1 MTRKQR
7 GRLLGRR
14 ERSEIAE
21 RLIGT
26 EQIGTD
32 PKRTGRARCGEVFL
46 IGLRQTKR
54 RDCSKD
60 AAELRQHDLQRSTDG
75 GGVLRK
81 NHR

>member
-14 ERSEIAE
+14 ERSEIAR
-21 RLIGT
+21 RLNET
-26 EQIGTD
+26 EQNGSD

-46 IGLRQTKR
+46 IGLRQTER

-60 AAELRQHDLQRSTDG
+60 AADLR
-75 GGVLRK
+75 
-81 NHR
+81 